1 MKKKIIILIVLICF
15 CCTGIFAEDFWGFG
29 SRGASFFMDTVTIAI
44 GLGLALVPVFDSDLA
59 EPPYSTIL
67 YLTGGGFAL
76 IGLIGLIYDAV
87 VDDSDYYAK
96 AIKETP
102 ILKVVSVT
110 SNGKSTFLGARFSF

>member
-29 SRGASFFMDTVTIAI
+29 HKTPSFIMDGFMIAI
-44 GLGLALVPVFDSDLA
+44 GGGLALWTMLD
-59 EPPYSTIL
+59 PYDTPEYN
-67 YLTGGGFAL
+67 YLMYGIGGGLTL

-96 AIKETP
+96 AIEENP

-110 SNGKSTFLGARFSF
+110 TNGKSTFFGARFSF